1 MFNYRNRMSVP
12 VMPEYFHKI
21 LRIFDDE
28 DPLLSQLFYEVVG
41 GYAFVEKDQEGIPYT
56 ADEGFISIIDSLSM
70 TPPSKDKMPISQ
82 ALRLTVAFT
91 KAKIVNFLGVN
102 VTIKV

>member
-1 MFNYRNRMSVP
+1 MFNYRNRMSDP
-12 VMPEYFHKI
+12 VMPEYFQNI

-28 DPLLSQLFYEVVG
+28 DPLLSQLVYEVVE
-41 GYAFVEKDQEGIPYT
+41 GYKFVEKDQGIPYT
-56 ADEGFISIIDSLSM
+56 SDEGSISIIDSLSM
-70 TPPSKDKMPISQ
+70 TPPPKDKMPISQ